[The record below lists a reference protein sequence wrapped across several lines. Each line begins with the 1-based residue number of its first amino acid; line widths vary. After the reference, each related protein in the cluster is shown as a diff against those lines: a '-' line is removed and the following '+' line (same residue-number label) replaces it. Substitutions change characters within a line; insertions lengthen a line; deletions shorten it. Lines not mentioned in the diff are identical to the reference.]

1 MKRDDKKV
9 MSFRFEDPIIE
20 KIDYLMEE
28 DKKEMEQIGLKPR
41 TRKEI
46 LEEAIRDYYLRKIN
60 GSKDPDTM
68 DRISLMVDD
77 AADARFSS
85 MKRVMD
91 EILFLVMKNDLAN
104 KILLNSEGVPEPH
117 PLGSYAAG
125 DIANKECKWDEVLQ
139 NYMTSNMMRLMAR
152 IHDARRFSK

>member
-9 MSFRFEDPIIE
+9 MSFRFEDSIIE

-28 DKKEMEQIGLKPR
+28 DKKEMERIGLKPR

-77 AADARFSS
+77 AADARFSN

-104 KILLNSEGVPEPH
+104 KILLNSEGVPKPH
-117 PLGSYAAG
+117 PLDSIAANEVIRG
-125 DIANKECKWDEVLQ
+125 ECKWNEILQ
-139 NYMTSNMMRLMAR
+139 DYMTDNMMRIMAR
-152 IHDARRFSK
+152 MRDSGRRSR